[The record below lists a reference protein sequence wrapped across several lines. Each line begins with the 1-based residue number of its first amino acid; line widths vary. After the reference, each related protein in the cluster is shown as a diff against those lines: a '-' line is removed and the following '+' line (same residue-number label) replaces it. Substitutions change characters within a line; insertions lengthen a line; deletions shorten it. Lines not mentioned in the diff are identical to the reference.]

1 MSPGLLKRSARK
13 ALQQSNR
20 GRAYL
25 AARRARLGEA
35 QRQRG
40 IAFYRDF
47 VKQGELCFDV
57 GANVGNRTELLRALG
72 ARVVAVEPQAAC
84 AKELRRRF
92 GDDPEVIVISSAL
105 GDSPGSAEISVCD
118 EDTTI
123 STMSE
128 RWQSEGR
135 FSDLSW
141 TRTETVPVTTIDRLI
156 EEHGRPSFCKI
167 DVEGFEKQVLEGL
180 SAPLPCVSFEFTREF
195 VDDARACV
203 ALLAALGPITVNA
216 SFGESMALDCD
227 WAEPERIFAVIEEQ
241 PRERD
246 WGDIYVRG
254 AS

>member
-1 MSPGLLKRSARK
+1 MTPGLLKRSARK
-13 ALQQSNR
+13 ALQQSGR

-25 AARRARLGEA
+25 AARQARLEAA
-35 QRQRG
+35 QRDRG
-40 IAFYRDF
+40 IAFYRAF
-47 VKQGELCFDV
+47 VEQGDTCFDV

-72 ARVVAVEPQAAC
+72 ARVVAIEPQAAC
-84 AKELRRRF
+84 ADELRRRF
-92 GDDPEVIVISSAL
+92 GSDPEVVVVTSAL
-105 GDSPGSAEISVCD
+105 GSSPGSAEISVCD

-135 FSDLSW
+135 FADRSW
-141 TRTETVPVTTIDRLI
+141 TRTETVPVTTMDRLI

-195 VDDARACV
+195 IDDARACV
-203 ALLAALGPITVNA
+203 ALLAELGPIAVNA

-227 WAEPERIFAVIEEQ
+227 WGAPEHVFAVVEEQ
-241 PRERD
+241 PSERD

-254 AS
+254 G